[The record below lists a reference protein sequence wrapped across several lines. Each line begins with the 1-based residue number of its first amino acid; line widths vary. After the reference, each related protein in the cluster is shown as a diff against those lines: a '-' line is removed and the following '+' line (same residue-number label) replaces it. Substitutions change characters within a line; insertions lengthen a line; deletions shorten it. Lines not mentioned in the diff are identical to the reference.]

1 MATEA
6 QIIEHLRKLSAYK
19 ERPECDSDGIPHYID
34 SGNMDDA
41 YGIGETDGGINLAK
55 ALIDRGVHPPTVY
68 FPIHVPEAIMIE
80 PTETESRETLDRF
93 CDAVIECLELAQRD
107 PAALRRAPVTTP
119 VGRLDEVAAARRM
132 DLVAPE

>member
-1 MATEA
+1 MSVIEVGVDSDAPAYVTISRVEYKQLKKDAATLE

-55 ALIDRGVHPPTVY
+55 ALIDALDNGTALPDLPP
-68 FPIHVPEAIMIE
+68 P
-80 PTETESRETLDRF
+80 D
-93 CDAVIECLELAQRD
+93 DD
-107 PAALRRAPVTTP
+107 DDDDD
-119 VGRLDEVAAARRM
+119 DE
-132 DLVAPE
+132 

>member
-19 ERPECDSDGIPHYID
+19 ERPECSDGIPHYID

-55 ALIDRGVHPPTVY
+55 ALIESLDNGTALPDLPP
-68 FPIHVPEAIMIE
+68 
-80 PTETESRETLDRF
+80 LDY
-93 CDAVIECLELAQRD
+93 E
-107 PAALRRAPVTTP
+107 
-119 VGRLDEVAAARRM
+119 DE
-132 DLVAPE
+132 DEE

>member
-34 SGNMDDA
+34 SGNTDDA

-55 ALIDRGVHPPTVY
+55 ELID
-68 FPIHVPEAIMIE
+68 A
-80 PTETESRETLDRF
+80 LDNGAPLP
-93 CDAVIECLELAQRD
+93 DL
-107 PAALRRAPVTTP
+107 PA
-119 VGRLDEVAAARRM
+119 LDYE
-132 DLVAPE
+132 DEDEDE

>member
-55 ALIDRGVHPPTVY
+55 ALI
-68 FPIHVPEAIMIE
+68 
-80 PTETESRETLDRF
+80 ESLDN
-93 CDAVIECLELAQRD
+93 DAPLPDL
-107 PAALRRAPVTTP
+107 PA
-119 VGRLDEVAAARRM
+119 LDYE
-132 DLVAPE
+132 DEDEDDEDDDEDEDEDEE

>member
-34 SGNMDDA
+34 SGNTDDA

-55 ALIDRGVHPPTVY
+55 ELID
-68 FPIHVPEAIMIE
+68 A
-80 PTETESRETLDRF
+80 LDNGAPLP
-93 CDAVIECLELAQRD
+93 DL
-107 PAALRRAPVTTP
+107 PA
-119 VGRLDEVAAARRM
+119 LDYE
-132 DLVAPE
+132 DEDEE